1 MHSQSQMVHWHNFQV
16 HWDQNGSTPCQ
27 RSRPPGHVIFC
38 SLGIQWKK
46 IELSIDLS
54 AVVISRRP
62 AVGAPAALV
71 IATRVK
77 IQKWLCPLR
86 IYTMVYHQLMAILV
100 WKMMINHN
108 MYGMVFPFSQTQIFA
123 AHGLGMGHPTAR
135 RQQGFQLAIYPSSL
149 CLGENGS
156 DWVWKPPILTH
167 NTNDFSPMASD
178 PGSQQFHG
186 LQGRWRPK
194 SRPIRKLRWNSH
206 GPGYQPWDTL
216 INDGIKII
224 TFQIIRFD
232 A

>member
-27 RSRPPGHVIFC
+27 RSHQPGHVIFC

-123 AHGLGMGHPTAR
+123 AQGLGMGHPTAR
-135 RQQGFQLAIYPSSL
+135 RQQGFQLAIYPSSVFGRKWKW
-149 CLGENGS
+149 LGME
-156 DWVWKPPILTH
+156 T
-167 NTNDFSPMASD
+167 TNLNP
-178 PGSQQFHG
+178 
-186 LQGRWRPK
+186 LV
-194 SRPIRKLRWNSH
+194 N
-206 GPGYQPWDTL
+206 
-216 INDGIKII
+216 
-224 TFQIIRFD
+224 
-232 A
+232 

>member
-16 HWDQNGSTPCQ
+16 HWDQNGSTAC

-77 IQKWLCPLR
+77 IQNWLCPLR
-86 IYTMVYHQLMAILV
+86 IDTMVYQEVYHQLMAILV

-123 AHGLGMGHPTAR
+123 AHGLGLSIQQLPGDNR
-135 RQQGFQLAIYPSSL
+135 RGSNWPSTHLL
-149 CLGENGS
+149 C
-156 DWVWKPPILTH
+156 VWEKMEVI
-167 NTNDFSPMASD
+167 
-178 PGSQQFHG
+178 
-186 LQGRWRPK
+186 
-194 SRPIRKLRWNSH
+194 
-206 GPGYQPWDTL
+206 GYGNHQS
-216 INDGIKII
+216 
-224 TFQIIRFD
+224 
-232 A
+232 